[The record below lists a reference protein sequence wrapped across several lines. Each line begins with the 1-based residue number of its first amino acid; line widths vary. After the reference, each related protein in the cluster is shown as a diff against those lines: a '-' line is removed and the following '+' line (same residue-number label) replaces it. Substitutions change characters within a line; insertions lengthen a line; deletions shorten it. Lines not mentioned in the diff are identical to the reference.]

1 MEEEREKFIRLRDR
15 LSDYIEAVTNDQ
27 ADKEEVVENE
37 KTTKVPE
44 QVPQLSKEGLEMLQ
58 KLMRIV
64 TAQEKT
70 PYYDEIR
77 SLLQKAVDELE
88 AKKS

>member
-1 MEEEREKFIRLRDR
+1 MEEEREKFTHLRDR
-15 LSDYIEAVTNDQ
+15 LCDYIEAFTKDQ
-27 ADKEEVVENE
+27 ANQEVVMKKE
-37 KTTKVPE
+37 KPTKAPE
-44 QVPQLSKEGLEMLQ
+44 KVPQLSQEGLAMMQ

-88 AKKS
+88 AKKP

>member
-15 LSDYIEAVTNDQ
+15 LCDHIEAVTKDQ
-27 ADKEEVVENE
+27 ADKEVVIENE
-37 KTTKVPE
+37 KPTKAPE

-70 PYYDEIR
+70 LYYDEIR

-88 AKKS
+88 AKKP